1 MIAAGLQS
9 THSPRPSGAALP
21 QSQSQTDHQDLGSR
35 KSSARSKMS
44 SSSDVIIACTR
55 SETDMRRLKLC
66 AFIMLEAPK
75 TKKYNH
81 NFANSH
87 FLFWQKKNVIV
98 KNNINMIINTYYFIV
113 WLFHVQFDHVS
124 NTGRKSDTNAK
135 SCIYVTNNSLLLANV
150 SRKSHA
156 KMRVRGIKLND
167 NTVYFVLYDFINIL
181 SGVEFETTN
190 TRKIF
195 LRLQHEIE
203 DSNKM
208 FTLQFCGTA
217 STSPTVI
224 NIQYERCRG
233 PMRHTVAIRDVET
246 GL

>member
-1 MIAAGLQS
+1 MRKPYYNTGLETLEIAFQLSQIESFRSKKCLARSTEIRSRHGPKCLVQSINTQNPPYLRTLLSMLHICIGPTGEMIAAGLQS

-87 FLFWQKKNVIV
+87 FLF
-98 KNNINMIINTYYFIV
+98 
-113 WLFHVQFDHVS
+113 
-124 NTGRKSDTNAK
+124 
-135 SCIYVTNNSLLLANV
+135 
-150 SRKSHA
+150 
-156 KMRVRGIKLND
+156 
-167 NTVYFVLYDFINIL
+167 
-181 SGVEFETTN
+181 
-190 TRKIF
+190 
-195 LRLQHEIE
+195 
-203 DSNKM
+203 
-208 FTLQFCGTA
+208 
-217 STSPTVI
+217 
-224 NIQYERCRG
+224 
-233 PMRHTVAIRDVET
+233 
-246 GL
+246 

>member
-35 KSSARSKMS
+35 KS

-87 FLFWQKKNVIV
+87 FLFWQKKTWLLKTIS
-98 KNNINMIINTYYFIV
+98 IWLLIHIISSFDYFM
-113 WLFHVQFDHVS
+113 S
-124 NTGRKSDTNAK
+124 NSIMSATQAENQTQMQNPAYMSQITHF
-135 SCIYVTNNSLLLANV
+135 CLQM
-150 SRKSHA
+150 SHA
-156 KMRVRGIKLND
+156 NLTQKCVCVALNWMTTLSILFFMISLIFYRV
-167 NTVYFVLYDFINIL
+167 
-181 SGVEFETTN
+181 
-190 TRKIF
+190 
-195 LRLQHEIE
+195 
-203 DSNKM
+203 
-208 FTLQFCGTA
+208 
-217 STSPTVI
+217 
-224 NIQYERCRG
+224 
-233 PMRHTVAIRDVET
+233 
-246 GL
+246 